1 MVPCC
6 IDYPYKT
13 VWRKCIGLYRLIS
26 LPHSANNMHQYVNRV
41 DYFVNGDVS
50 EVGSVRNLLDFGKD
64 GHSGVCRLS

>member
-1 MVPCC
+1 MAQ
-6 IDYPYKT
+6 D
-13 VWRKCIGLYRLIS
+13 RLIS